1 VTSPLTSVVVESVLY
16 LLPSTSSQSSD
27 EAEMEV
33 ERKSGPVRS
42 IVAPQNAK
50 LTPSLAVH
58 PTRPSMMAE
67 PTRESQFECWYA

>member
-1 VTSPLTSVVVESVLY
+1 MTSPLTSVVVESVLP
-16 LLPSTSSQSSD
+16 LPLTSSQSSD
-27 EAEMEV
+27 EEEMEV

-67 PTRESQFECWYA
+67 PTRESQLLCW

>member
-1 VTSPLTSVVVESVLY
+1 MTSPLTSVVVESVLER
-16 LLPSTSSQSSD
+16 LPLTSSQSSD
-27 EAEMEV
+27 EEEMEV

-67 PTRESQFECWYA
+67 PTRESQLLCW